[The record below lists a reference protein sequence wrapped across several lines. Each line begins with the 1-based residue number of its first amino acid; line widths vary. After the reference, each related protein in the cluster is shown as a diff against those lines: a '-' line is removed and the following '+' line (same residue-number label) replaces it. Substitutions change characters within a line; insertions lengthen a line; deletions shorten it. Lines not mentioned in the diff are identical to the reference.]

1 MFIGEYTH
9 TIDSKRRLSL
19 PAKYR
24 KLLGRSAVVTR
35 GTDENCLFLYS
46 KDEWKKTPQKAI
58 QEKESATNITRKNI
72 RDMNRLFYASA
83 SEADIDSSGRI
94 LLPVN
99 LSAFAALKDRVVLA
113 GVENRIEIWD
123 EQNWQKYILSASKAA
138 KEISETYDL
147 S

>member
-58 QEKESATNITRKNI
+58 QEKESANGITRKNI

-83 SEADIDSSGRI
+83 VEVEIDSSGRI
-94 LLPVN
+94 LLPMN
-99 LSAFAALKDRVVLA
+99 LSSYAILKEKVVLA
-113 GVENRIEIWD
+113 GIENRIEIWD
-123 EQNWQKYILSASKAA
+123 EENWHQYLLGASKAA